1 MMRGMGFPG
10 MGTSGPGGPG
20 GQPRGAPQGGPQK
33 PPSRGPPSPRRPDMD
48 GPDGLDDIIK
58 TMNLDTDKL
67 PDLDNISLISGD
79 TDRKSGITLNL

>member
-1 MMRGMGFPG
+1 MMTVWAWVCPN
-10 MGTSGPGGPG
+10 GPRESSNN
-20 GQPRGAPQGGPQK
+20 QPALKEPTFSQ
-33 PPSRGPPSPRRPDMD
+33 RPDMD